1 MNGFCGNGFC
11 KGKAFGELL
20 QWKRNRNRKKTKM
33 VGKLIDQPF
42 LFMKYHFSIFSM
54 PKTL

>member
-1 MNGFCGNGFC
+1 MNGFCGNGFY

-20 QWKRNRNRKKTKM
+20 QWKRNRNPKKAKM